1 MPVVADPVYG
11 LKPSQSMRGG
21 SPTTLA
27 ENSVPFMA
35 GGGSITMVDGNLR
48 NVSFHSIYGSQPW
61 VGRACRFTAEQFAR
75 LPLQLF
81 TYTDDKHDSRE
92 RDRVHPAAQLLA
104 RPRPR
109 RTGFHLRWDIGLSL
123 AIHGEYVGWLR
134 RRRPALPPYEIWTL
148 DWRCLQPIG
157 DRDRIYAWRWTGG
170 GVPGLRRGDVI
181 LIEDTLHLSYTGPGG
196 GDFGVSPLQQLQV
209 TIRSEDALQRLSEA
223 SSRNG
228 TRFGAAIILDPKVKS
243 DRLMREGIRQELAD
257 AHGGLNQAFR
267 SPVLGGGIVDIKP
280 LGEQSAVEAEL
291 INQRKVN
298 RDEIA
303 AVSGIPGA
311 VLGIYDEVKYSS
323 LQELHRMLYVTSLGG
338 PLGVV
343 QEGMQAQLLNG
354 EPIWA
359 PDDRFLEWNLDEV
372 LKGDTQQRWE
382 TYKIGVD
389 FGGLTLN
396 DVRRKENLP
405 PYADKRADEP
415 LIAAN
420 NVRPL
425 SAIGPGGDTG
435 NPQDPNAAR
444 ATNALDTIRDLVA
457 GHRDRALERA
467 ADDELRDVAAALEA
481 LDCRRVAR
489 ELEHDLE
496 AAGVNGWS
504 TAVAESVAGELE
516 ELVASAATV
525 EDVRALTTAGGDR

>member
-1 MPVVADPVYG
+1 VPVVDDPVYG
-11 LKPSQSMRGG
+11 LKPSQSLRGG

-27 ENSVPFMA
+27 TNSVPFLS
-35 GGGSITMVDGNLR
+35 GGGSVTMVDGRLR
-48 NVSFHSIYGSQPW
+48 TVSFDRIYRTQPW

-75 LPLQLF
+75 LPLHLYGF
-81 TYTDDKHDSRE
+81 TDDKGDARE
-92 RDRVHPAAQLLA
+92 RDRKHPAAQLLA
-104 RPRPR
+104 QPRPR

-123 AIHGEYVGWLR
+123 SIHGEYVGWLR
-134 RRRPALPPYEIWTL
+134 RRRPGHPPYEIWTL
-148 DWRCLQPIG
+148 DWRSLIPLGEG
-157 DRDRIYAWRWTGG
+157 DRVYGWRWTGT

-181 LIEDTLHLSYTGPGG
+181 LVEDTLHLSYAAPGG
-196 GDFGVSPLQQLQV
+196 GDFGVSPLQQLGV

-223 SSRNG
+223 AARNG
-228 TRFGAAIILDPKVKS
+228 TRYGAAIILDAKVKS
-243 DRLMREGIRQELAD
+243 DRLMREGIREELAD
-257 AHGGLNQAFR
+257 AHGGIDQAFR

-323 LQELHRMLYVTSLGG
+323 LKELHRMLYVTSLGG
-338 PLGVV
+338 PLGLV
-343 QEGMQAQLLNG
+343 QESIQAQLING
-354 EPIWA
+354 EAVWA
-359 PDDRFLEWNLDEV
+359 RDERFLEWNLDEV
-372 LKGDTQQRWE
+372 LKGDTAERWT

-405 PYADKRADEP
+405 PYDDPRANEP

-435 NPQDPNAAR
+435 NPDDPNVAR
-444 ATNALDTIRDLVA
+444 RGQALERIGELVA
-457 GHRDRALERA
+457 SHRDRALERA
-467 ADDELRDVAAALEA
+467 AGVDDVAQALQA
-481 LDCRRVAR
+481 LDGRRVAR

-496 AAGVNGWS
+496 VAGVNGWS
-504 TAVAESVAGELE
+504 AALAETVAGELE
-516 ELVASAATV
+516 GLIADAATV
-525 EDVRALTTAGGDR
+525 DDVRALITTGGDR